1 MRLGVLLK
9 PLFGARMGTVVQIHS
24 VEDYSLDLSWVT
36 CEVIIPGI
44 GVYTLP
50 LKNALPR
57 YVEIL
62 E

>member
-1 MRLGVLLK
+1 MKLGVLRESL
-9 PLFGARMGTVVQIHS
+9 LGARIGTVVQIHL

-36 CEVIIPGI
+36 YEIIIPGV
-44 GVYTLP
+44 GVYRL
-50 LKNALPR
+50 LHKNALPR

>member
-1 MRLGVLLK
+1 MKLGVLLRS
-9 PLFGARMGTVVQIHS
+9 LLGARIGTVVQIHR

-36 CEVIIPGI
+36 YEIIIPWV
-44 GVYTLP
+44 GVYRLP
-50 LKNALPR
+50 HKNALPR